1 MQFAVANELFA
12 QFPRACFGV
21 VVAHAIPVMEHA
33 RISDMLQ
40 QAAGNIGSTFPTGV
54 RSHSHIAVWRDAFTA
69 LGYNP
74 NKFLSSVEAL
84 ASRVYKSGQMPSIN
98 AIVDLVNSFSLR
110 YVLPMG
116 AHDLKSLQG
125 SVEIRLSR
133 VGDSFTPFGTEDAE
147 DVPPGEVVYASG
159 ATVRTRRW
167 VWRQSEHGKI
177 TAATQDV
184 FFPIDGFAGVTDQ
197 AVLAARDELASF
209 LRRQGARVQTGWV
222 DASRPVYAWDD
233 AGPTS

>member
-1 MQFAVANELFA
+1 MQFTVANELFA

-33 RISDMLQ
+33 RITEMLQ
-40 QAAGNIGSTFPTGV
+40 QEAGNIGSTFPAGV
-54 RSHSHIAVWRDAFTA
+54 RSHSHIAVWRDAFAA

-84 ASRVYKSGQMPSIN
+84 ASRVYKTGQMPSIN
-98 AIVDLVNSFSLR
+98 AIVDLVNAFSLR

-116 AHDLKSLQG
+116 AHDMQSLQG

-133 VGDSFTPFGTEDAE
+133 AGDSFTPFGAEEAE

-209 LRRQGARVQTGWV
+209 LRGQGARVQTGWV
-222 DASRPVYAWDD
+222 DANRPIYAWDD
-233 AGPTS
+233 SGPTS